1 MYHLNIPDMTCGHCA
16 GAVEIAV
23 KSVDP
28 NAKVAVDLDA
38 KTASIDSPAASDAFV
53 TAIEEAGYQASF
65 TKSCCSHVA

>member
-16 GAVEIAV
+16 GAVEKAV

-38 KTASIDSPAASDAFV
+38 KTASIDSPVSSDAFV
-53 TAIEEAGYQASF
+53 SAIEEAGYQASV
-65 TKSCCSHVA
+65 KKACCGPVA